1 MSHVRLSL
9 AVAPCLLLAALAPT
23 AVAATP
29 VVPASRATPT
39 VKIAAVDSGRAL
51 DARSTAL
58 LPGRIAAAPPLRGA
72 HAVLAVDPVTGATL
86 FTAAAATPMR
96 GASTTKLA
104 TAATTLLVQGTTTRW
119 ATRVVA
125 GRNER
130 EVVLVAGGD
139 PLLTSGQL
147 ASLAKSTAAVLVTR
161 LPAAPLTP
169 SGTPTRVAFAVTVD
183 DTLYAAPT
191 LAPGWPTAYV
201 PDVVS
206 PVRPLVRDL
215 QHHGDTSVDAA
226 VYFSTQLSAALVT
239 ALAARHDV
247 TVSARFTGR
256 LTAATGATLLAAF
269 RGNTSGAALAHM
281 LLVSDNDT
289 AERLFRNNALAL
301 GKPAT
306 WGGASAAET
315 ATLVQAG
322 VDVRGF
328 ALYDGSGVSRSDR
341 VTARG
346 LVSLLRLAMSP
357 SHPKLLPLR
366 GYLPVGGRSGTLA
379 SRYSTAPT
387 RCAAGKVFAKT
398 GTLHDA
404 IALAGYALGRDG
416 RLRVFAVLDVPRES
430 VFTPNQ
436 TRVAVDGIPTTLTGC
451 W

>member
-1 MSHVRLSL
+1 MSL

-125 GRNER
+125 GRNAR
-130 EVVLVAGGD
+130 AVVLVAGGD

-147 ASLAKSTAAVLVTR
+147 ASLAKATAAVLVTR
-161 LPAAPLTP
+161 VPAAPLTP
-169 SGTPTRVAFAVTVD
+169 TAPPTRVGFAVTVD
-183 DTLYAAPT
+183 DTLYAPPT
-191 LAPGWPTAYV
+191 LAPGWPAAYL

-215 QHHGDTSVDAA
+215 QHHGDTTLDAA
-226 VYFSTQLSAALVT
+226 SYFSAQLSAALT
-239 ALAARHDV
+239 AAVATRHDV
-247 TVSARFTGR
+247 VVFARLNGR
-256 LTAATGATLLAAF
+256 LTASPSATQLAAF

-306 WGGASAAET
+306 WAGASAAET
-315 ATLVQAG
+315 ATLAQAG

-379 SRYSTAPT
+379 SRYATAPT

>member
-1 MSHVRLSL
+1 MSL

-147 ASLAKSTAAVLVTR
+147 ASLAKATAAVLVTR
-161 LPAAPLTP
+161 VPAAPLTP
-169 SGTPTRVAFAVTVD
+169 TATPTRVGFAVTVD
-183 DTLYAAPT
+183 DTLYAPPT
-191 LAPGWPTAYV
+191 LAPGWPAAYL

-215 QHHGDTSVDAA
+215 QHHGDTTLDAA
-226 VYFSTQLSAALVT
+226 SYFSAQLSAALT
-239 ALAARHDV
+239 AAVATRHDV
-247 TVSARFTGR
+247 VVFARLNGR
-256 LTAATGATLLAAF
+256 LTASPSATQLAAF

-306 WGGASAAET
+306 WAGASAAET
-315 ATLVQAG
+315 ATLAQAG

-379 SRYSTAPT
+379 SRYATAPT

>member
-1 MSHVRLSL
+1 MSL

-147 ASLAKSTAAVLVTR
+147 ASLAKATAAVLVTR
-161 LPAAPLTP
+161 VPAAPLTP
-169 SGTPTRVAFAVTVD
+169 TATPTRVGFAVTVD
-183 DTLYAAPT
+183 DTLYAPPT
-191 LAPGWPTAYV
+191 LAPGWPAAYL

-215 QHHGDTSVDAA
+215 QHHGDTTLDAA
-226 VYFSTQLSAALVT
+226 SYFSAQLSAALT
-239 ALAARHDV
+239 AAVATRHDV
-247 TVSARFTGR
+247 VVFARLNGR
-256 LTAATGATLLAAF
+256 LTASPSATQLAAF

>member
-1 MSHVRLSL
+1 
-9 AVAPCLLLAALAPT
+9 
-23 AVAATP
+23 
-29 VVPASRATPT
+29 
-39 VKIAAVDSGRAL
+39 
-51 DARSTAL
+51 
-58 LPGRIAAAPPLRGA
+58 
-72 HAVLAVDPVTGATL
+72 
-86 FTAAAATPMR
+86 MR

-147 ASLAKSTAAVLVTR
+147 ASLAKATAAVLVTR
-161 LPAAPLTP
+161 VPAAPLTP
-169 SGTPTRVAFAVTVD
+169 TATPTRVGFAVTVD
-183 DTLYAAPT
+183 DTLYAPPT
-191 LAPGWPTAYV
+191 LAPGWPAAYL

-215 QHHGDTSVDAA
+215 QHHGDTTLDAA
-226 VYFSTQLSAALVT
+226 SYFSAQLSAALT
-239 ALAARHDV
+239 AAVATRHDV
-247 TVSARFTGR
+247 VVFARLNGR
-256 LTAATGATLLAAF
+256 LTASPSATQLAAF

-306 WGGASAAET
+306 WAGASAAET
-315 ATLVQAG
+315 ATLAQAG

-379 SRYSTAPT
+379 SRYATAPT